1 MRQIN
6 RFLIYHTLQRN
17 KIIPWDREAS
27 RFAFINGPGF
37 QWWGCHGGEIE
48 RWEAEI
54 WSGSQRTYR
63 LSKGFL
69 SSRKDSY
76 GMKCNMNHYHPILS
90 LGVLVPYSIVLMS
103 YHHYILVI
111 AFVTIIIVA
120 TLIILPYSSS
130 YDEVLVM
137 VWQWQTVPW
146 GFLKM
151 HTCIHWQSIVSSIN
165 HQESWIS
172 QLPRDW
178 VVHGSSVFLNLCRT
192 NCEGQRKGTFANGF
206 QQLNCEEVCSPA
218 LPQVVEISPAL
229 SNESPLVH
237 QTRSVPVPVLLPRT
251 QDDMLTFLLNCSTV
265 CTPTDWPQV
274 LEPRWQQ
281 PKKPSKKLSFQRP

>member
-1 MRQIN
+1 MNEASDGMQGATVVLTGLTGSHQAHSLVEMRELKWETVNLWNDNMRQIN

-90 LGVLVPYSIVLMS
+90 LRVLVPYSIVLMS
-103 YHHYILVI
+103 YHHYLSLLSWLSLLSLHWLSCRIRLRMMK
-111 AFVTIIIVA
+111 
-120 TLIILPYSSS
+120 YS
-130 YDEVLVM
+130 
-137 VWQWQTVPW
+137 
-146 GFLKM
+146 
-151 HTCIHWQSIVSSIN
+151 
-165 HQESWIS
+165 
-172 QLPRDW
+172 
-178 VVHGSSVFLNLCRT
+178 
-192 NCEGQRKGTFANGF
+192 
-206 QQLNCEEVCSPA
+206 
-218 LPQVVEISPAL
+218 
-229 SNESPLVH
+229 
-237 QTRSVPVPVLLPRT
+237 
-251 QDDMLTFLLNCSTV
+251 
-265 CTPTDWPQV
+265 
-274 LEPRWQQ
+274 
-281 PKKPSKKLSFQRP
+281 

>member
-1 MRQIN
+1 MQGATVVLTGLTGSHQAHSLVEMRELKWETVNLWNDNMRQIN

-90 LGVLVPYSIVLMS
+90 LRVLALYSIVLMS
-103 YHHYILVI
+103 NRHSCHCFRDYHYCRYIDYL
-111 AFVTIIIVA
+111 A
-120 TLIILPYSSS
+120 
-130 YDEVLVM
+130 
-137 VWQWQTVPW
+137 
-146 GFLKM
+146 
-151 HTCIHWQSIVSSIN
+151 
-165 HQESWIS
+165 
-172 QLPRDW
+172 
-178 VVHGSSVFLNLCRT
+178 VFLFVWWSTR
-192 NCEGQRKGTFANGF
+192 NGMTMTD
-206 QQLNCEEVCSPA
+206 CPMR
-218 LPQVVEISPAL
+218 IS
-229 SNESPLVH
+229 
-237 QTRSVPVPVLLPRT
+237 
-251 QDDMLTFLLNCSTV
+251 
-265 CTPTDWPQV
+265 
-274 LEPRWQQ
+274 
-281 PKKPSKKLSFQRP
+281 